1 MSVSVGVL
9 DYGMGNLHSVEKAF
23 HQAGAKAFVSHDPKR
38 LTEAELLVVPGVGS
52 FAAAMTVLRQRKLD
66 RFIREWI
73 SADRPY
79 LGICLGLQLLFEAS
93 EESPGKKGLGVLKG
107 KVVKFKLADRR
118 LKVPH
123 MGWNEVHPVGVVG
136 VWKKVLPRPAHF
148 YFVHSFLAR
157 PSDLSLVWSSVFRT

>member
-93 EESPGKKGLGVLKG
+93 EESPGKKGLGVL
-107 KVVKFKLADRR
+107 
-118 LKVPH
+118 
-123 MGWNEVHPVGVVG
+123 
-136 VWKKVLPRPAHF
+136 
-148 YFVHSFLAR
+148 
-157 PSDLSLVWSSVFRT
+157 